1 MSTKKCTFQVP
12 NFNGCSRLFVGCFW
26 FSGGVLGFL
35 GGGGGVPGF
44 LAGVPGFLGVPGCSG
59 VLVFLG
65 VLHSSFLAP
74 ATQAMIL

>member
-1 MSTKKCTFQVP
+1 MGVP
-12 NFNGCSRLFVGCFW
+12 
-26 FSGGVLGFL
+26 GFL
-35 GGGGGVPGF
+35 GGVSGFLGVFWVFWGGVPGF

>member
-1 MSTKKCTFQVP
+1 MYVSSSKFQWV
-12 NFNGCSRLFVGCFW
+12 FQAFWGVFLVFWGCFG
-26 FSGGVLGFL
+26 FS
-35 GGGGGVPGF
+35 GGGVPGF

>member
-1 MSTKKCTFQVP
+1 MYVSSAKFQWV
-12 NFNGCSRLFVGCFW
+12 FQAFGGVFLVFWGCFG
-26 FSGGVLGFL
+26 FSWGD
-35 GGGGGVPGF
+35 VPGF

>member
-1 MSTKKCTFQVP
+1 MYVSSAKFQWV
-12 NFNGCSRLFVGCFW
+12 FQAFWGVFLVFWGCFG
-26 FSGGVLGFL
+26 FS
-35 GGGGGVPGF
+35 GGGVPGF

>member
-1 MSTKKCTFQVP
+1 MGVP
-12 NFNGCSRLFVGCFW
+12 GFW
-26 FSGGVLGFL
+26 GGVSGFL
-35 GGGGGVPGF
+35 GVFWVFWGGGVPGF